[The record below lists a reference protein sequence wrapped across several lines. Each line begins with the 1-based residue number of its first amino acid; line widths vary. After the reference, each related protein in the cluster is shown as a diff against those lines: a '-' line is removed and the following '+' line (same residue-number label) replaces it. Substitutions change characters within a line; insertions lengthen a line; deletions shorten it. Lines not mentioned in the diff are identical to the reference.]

1 MNASPTSELD
11 QRVSPVDK
19 RVGLRVRDLRIA
31 LGLTQA
37 DLGQA
42 LGVSFQQIQKY
53 ERGENR
59 IAASKLLQI
68 CKALGVS
75 IAVLFEGVE
84 AEPNDETLV
93 IDSPAVDLLRH
104 YSRIQSPELRA
115 KLADLMKQLAGV

>member
-1 MNASPTSELD
+1 MNASPTPQEEP
-11 QRVSPVDK
+11 RAAPVDQ
-19 RVGLRVRDLRIA
+19 RVGLRVRDLRMA
-31 LGLTQA
+31 LGMTQA

-68 CKALGVS
+68 CRALGVS

-84 AEPNDETLV
+84 VEPDNETLV
-93 IDSPAVDLLRH
+93 IDSPAVDLLRN
-104 YSRIQSPELRA
+104 YSKIQCPELRA
-115 KLADLMKQLAGV
+115 KLADLMKQLAGA